1 MGRSEPE
8 KPLPLSIVKAGAH
21 LGPNALKPLIW
32 VSASTVLRAIM
43 GVFTS
48 MQDHP
53 MRIISLLVL
62 ATALAVSATASAD
75 KKKGTELM
83 ASWSDPSKPIISGR
97 NVLVVFQGKDIEQRR
112 AVETEM
118 AKYIK
123 GAALGVTLLPEQE
136 MLKDS
141 EATRFQLKRHKVD
154 YLVVMRYEGT
164 VPQLDYKESGIY
176 KEQAD
181 MGSVGGMYGYW
192 SNGWKDEYRKESIT
206 KTNKTIAQVSTKIF
220 DVASEKLIWTSRSQ
234 TINPQNA
241 DEAVGGVVKANADAM
256 RKAGMIK

>member
-1 MGRSEPE
+1 
-8 KPLPLSIVKAGAH
+8 
-21 LGPNALKPLIW
+21 
-32 VSASTVLRAIM
+32 
-43 GVFTS
+43 

-62 ATALAVSATASAD
+62 ATALVVSVTASAD

-141 EATRFQLKRHKVD
+141 EATRFQLKRHKID

-234 TINPQNA
+234 IINPQNA

>member
-1 MGRSEPE
+1 
-8 KPLPLSIVKAGAH
+8 
-21 LGPNALKPLIW
+21 
-32 VSASTVLRAIM
+32 
-43 GVFTS
+43 
-48 MQDHP
+48 
-53 MRIISLLVL
+53 MRILSLLVL
-62 ATALAVSATASAD
+62 ATALVVSSTASAD

-83 ASWSDPSKPIISGR
+83 ASWSDPSVPLIAGGK
-97 NVLVVFQGKDIEQRR
+97 VLVVFMGSDVEQRR

-118 AKYIK
+118 AKHIK
-123 GAALGVTLLPEQE
+123 NAELGVTLLPEQE

-141 EATRFQLKRHKVD
+141 EATRFQLKRHKID

-164 VPQLDYKESGIY
+164 VPQLDYKESGVY

-181 MGSVGGMYGYW
+181 MGSIGGMYGYW
-192 SNGWKDEYRKESIT
+192 GNGWKDEYRKESIT
-206 KTNKTIAQVSTKIF
+206 KTDKTIAQMSTKVF
-220 DVASEKLIWTSRSQ
+220 DVATEKLVWASRSQ

>member
-1 MGRSEPE
+1 
-8 KPLPLSIVKAGAH
+8 
-21 LGPNALKPLIW
+21 
-32 VSASTVLRAIM
+32 
-43 GVFTS
+43 

-53 MRIISLLVL
+53 MRILSLLVL
-62 ATALAVSATASAD
+62 ATALVVSVTASAD

-83 ASWSDPSKPIISGR
+83 ASWSDPSKPVISGKK
-97 NVLVVFQGKDIEQRR
+97 VLVVFQDKDADKRR
-112 AVETEM
+112 VVETEL
-118 AKYIK
+118 AKHIK
-123 GAALGVTLLPEQE
+123 GAELGVNVLPEAE

-141 EATRFQLKRHKVD
+141 EATRFQLKRQKID